1 MTTDIARLFADAAGA
16 PPAPAAPTGGRPP
29 TVPPKAPPTGAQPS
43 QGAPRPEPQDGET
56 GDPWVAW
63 LQAWNTDPARRL
75 EAQRATGLWGDQ
87 LELLRVV
94 EAWPA
99 VGLTWDGHALP
110 AAPGQ
115 WAWVQAWGWF
125 GPDLRAAAAEVLARL
140 TGATFAV
147 ARRSLDHAVA
157 RGLVLPDGTVSAVG
171 DGLLLFAAGV
181 AATRLKR
188 PARQG

>member
-29 TVPPKAPPTGAQPS
+29 TVPPKAPPTGAQP
-43 QGAPRPEPQDGET
+43 PQDT
-56 GDPWVAW
+56 GAEDPWVAW
-63 LQAWNTDPARRL
+63 LRAWNTDPARRL

-110 AAPGQ
+110 AAPGE

-125 GPDLRAAAAEVLARL
+125 GADLRAAAADVLARL
-140 TGATFAV
+140 TGCTYAV

-157 RGLVLPDGTVSAVG
+157 RGLICPDGTVSAVG
-171 DGLLLFAAGV
+171 DGLLLFATGV